1 MVGAVAEVKDRT
13 LNTKACGTLGSYVC
27 ENLMMI
33 DFKSAEMVEVVRR
46 ALAEDVGS
54 GDVTALATVP
64 AGAVGA
70 ARILARENVV
80 VAGLPLA
87 GMVFAGLDPT
97 MRVEFLVSDG
107 NVVEKGGNLLRLAG
121 SGRAILTAERTALNF
136 LTHLSG
142 IATLTR
148 RFVELL
154 AGTGTKIRDTRKTI
168 PGLRM
173 LEKYA
178 VKMGGGTN
186 HRIGLFDA
194 VLLKENHIAL
204 AGGVKAALDMAHAF
218 ASSRVVTRS
227 LSAYEAVGSSSD
239 SIANAGGN
247 SLLTVQIEVRNQGEL
262 REALGAGASAVLLDN
277 MTPEE
282 ARACVAIVRS
292 VRPEC
297 VVEISG
303 GITLENARSYA
314 AVGADYLSSGMLT
327 HSAVA
332 SNLSLLVEGIG

>member
-1 MVGAVAEVKDRT
+1 VQFGCYIE
-13 LNTKACGTLGSYVC
+13 
-27 ENLMMI
+27 LMMI
-33 DFKSAEMVEVVRR
+33 DFKSAEMVELVRR

-87 GMVFAGLDPT
+87 ELVFTALDPAIK
-97 MRVEFLVSDG
+97 VEFLANDG
-107 NVVEKGGNLLRLAG
+107 DVAGQGGSLLRLAG
-121 SGRAILTAERTALNF
+121 SGRAILTGERTALNF

-142 IATLTR
+142 IATLTW
-148 RFVELL
+148 RFAELL

-168 PGLRM
+168 PGLRV

-178 VKMGGGTN
+178 VSMGGGTN

-194 VLLKENHIAL
+194 ILLKENHIAL

-218 ASSRVVTRS
+218 ASSRAVTGS
-227 LSAYEAVGSSSD
+227 LSAYEAVGD
-239 SIANAGGN
+239 SAGPRVNAGGDP
-247 SLLTVQIEVRNQGEL
+247 LLTVQIEVRNQQEL
-262 REALGAGASAVLLDN
+262 REALGAGASAILLDN

-282 ARACVAIVRS
+282 ARACVLLVRS
-292 VRPEC
+292 VRPKC

-303 GITLENARSYA
+303 GITLQNARAYA
-314 AVGADYLSSGMLT
+314 EVGADYLSSGMLT
-327 HSAVA
+327 HSAAA
-332 SNLSLLVEGIG
+332 SNLSLLVEGIK

>member
-1 MVGAVAEVKDRT
+1 MVGTVAEVKDRT
-13 LNTKACGTLGSYVC
+13 LCSYIC
-27 ENLMMI
+27 ETFMMI
-33 DFKSAEMVEVVRR
+33 DFKSAEMLEVVRR

-70 ARILARENVV
+70 ARILAREDVV
-80 VAGLPLA
+80 VAGLPLVE
-87 GMVFAGLDPT
+87 MVFTSLDPA
-97 MRVEFLVSDG
+97 MKVEFFVADGDLVA
-107 NVVEKGGNLLRLAG
+107 KGRDLLRLAG
-121 SGRAILTAERTALNF
+121 PGRAILTGERTALNF

-142 IATLTR
+142 IATFTQ

-194 VLLKENHIAL
+194 ILLKENHIAL

-218 ASSRVVTRS
+218 ASSRMVTRS
-227 LSAYEAVGSSSD
+227 LSAYEAVGGSSSSSASGSGD
-239 SIANAGGN
+239 
-247 SLLTVQIEVRNQGEL
+247 SLLTVQIEVRDQEEL

-297 VVEISG
+297 IVEISG
-303 GITLENARSYA
+303 GITLENARAYA
-314 AVGADYLSSGMLT
+314 EVGADYLSSGMLT

-332 SNLSLLVEGIG
+332 SNLSLLVEGID